1 MKGNCF
7 RADRLKKVMED
18 NGVVFEELKLAVD
31 YAIPL
36 FSSSNGCIKN
46 IINGYTE
53 PSLKVLKAICEVCN
67 CSADY
72 LLGIS
77 DTPNRI
83 GR

>member
-7 RADRLKKVMED
+7 RADRLKKIMED
-18 NGVVFEELKLAVD
+18 NGVAITELGIAVNSVK
-31 YAIPL
+31 PL
-36 FSSSNGCIKN
+36 FNNLNGYIKN
-46 IINGYTE
+46 IINGYIE
-53 PSLKVLKAICEVCN
+53 PTLNVLKVICEVCN